1 MGERA
6 MVFAAGGLLWR
17 ECGDESAGDAGD
29 VDDADDADD
38 VDNVDD
44 TGDGDGIEPRL
55 AVVHR
60 PRYDDW
66 SLPKGKVEPGELLPE
81 TAVREVREE
90 TGFSV
95 DRGAFAGRY
104 QYDVAA
110 GPKSVFVW
118 HMRAVDDVSAPDD
131 EVDALAWL
139 PVDAAL
145 DRLTYALERD
155 LIGRVGSLSSVDFG
169 SWCRPSRRR

>member
-1 MGERA
+1 MAERE

-17 ECGDESAGDAGD
+17 KRGDERVTDAIDATDGGDAIDAGD
-29 VDDADDADD
+29 D
-38 VDNVDD
+38 
-44 TGDGDGIEPRL
+44 GDGDECRL

-90 TGFSV
+90 TGISV

-145 DRLTYALERD
+145 DRLTYDLERE
-155 LIGRVGSLSSVDFG
+155 LVGRVGSPSSVDFG
-169 SWCRPSRRR
+169 PWCRPSRRR